1 MHSLEF
7 FTPKGELGNLYVS
20 LWQIFV
26 LWLESFGSS
35 DYIFKLRD
43 SWRTSSS
50 PNGQPQ
56 FHHRKTTLW
65 PLARLYG
72 AKNIR
77 VNVFLRTKVHE
88 QMERKPIRKCQSVS
102 IRNSLRF
109 HFCSL
114 RKLRCC
120 VFTRDKSWA
129 NTAAGLATLI
139 RWGQCKLIIDFNSL
153 WRLPSGNFHIST
165 KAARR
170 RK

>member
-7 FTPKGELGNLYVS
+7 QKGEFSNLYIS
-20 LWQIFV
+20 LWQIYV

-56 FHHRKTTLW
+56 FHHPKTTLW
-65 PLARLYG
+65 PLARFYG
-72 AKNIR
+72 ARNIR
-77 VNVFLRTKVHE
+77 VNVFLRSKVHE
-88 QMERKPIRKCQSVS
+88 QMERRHIRKCQSVS

-114 RKLRCC
+114 QKLRCC

-129 NTAAGLATLI
+129 NTASGLATLI